1 MEQPVWVCYGGG
13 TDSTAMLIEMV
24 NNNERIDL
32 ITFADTGAELPHT
45 YDMVIYMHRWL
56 MKKGYPGINVVKY
69 STRAGDEETLEESV
83 IKNLTVPSL
92 AFGWHTCSI
101 RFKIT
106 PQVRFAKTLPLFQEA
121 WASGMRVVRCIG
133 YDFGAA
139 DSRRV
144 EKSTTQFPDMDEYQ
158 NRYPLREWKWT
169 REKCREVI
177 AANGFPDPGKSSCYF
192 CPARKKHEI
201 HDMKI
206 NNPDYYQKALD
217 IEEAA
222 LWGGKL
228 RTVAGLGRSFAWKDV

>member
-1 MEQPVWVCYGGG
+1 
-13 TDSTAMLIEMV
+13 
-24 NNNERIDL
+24 
-32 ITFADTGAELPHT
+32 
-45 YDMVIYMHRWL
+45 
-56 MKKGYPGINVVKY
+56 
-69 STRAGDEETLEESV
+69 
-83 IKNLTVPSL
+83 
-92 AFGWHTCSI
+92 
-101 RFKIT
+101 
-106 PQVRFAKTLPLFQEA
+106 
-121 WASGMRVVRCIG
+121 
-133 YDFGAA
+133 
-139 DSRRV
+139 
-144 EKSTTQFPDMDEYQ
+144 MDEYQ

-169 REKCREVI
+169 REKCQEVI